1 MTDIK
6 LIAID
11 LDGTL
16 LDSNRELSK
25 QSYQAIQDAKAAGIQ
40 VVLCTGRPLRS
51 MNYLLDEIG
60 LKGENDLAITYNG
73 GLIQKTKTGE
83 VVHELTLD
91 R

>member
-25 QSYQAIQDAKAAGIQ
+25 QNYQAIQDTRAG
-40 VVLCTGRPLRS
+40 RYSSRS
-51 MNYLLDEIG
+51 LYW
-60 LKGENDLAITYNG
+60 TPFTVY
-73 GLIQKTKTGE
+73 
-83 VVHELTLD
+83 ELSV